1 MSGLI
6 VAISSAA
13 VTAGGTAASFYQAG
27 QQKRKQR
34 EYEADAQQALNDAR
48 RRLSVNYADAMSVFK
63 DPYEQERLAMLSA
76 GAQLSTAAAESRR
89 GASNAAGTLLANQN
103 AGQQSISNRQGLD
116 LQNIQTAQLEEE
128 SRLRDL
134 QSNLD
139 LQELAGQQQAASD
152 AQAAA
157 ALANKQGVEGIANT
171 AKILTQDSVIP
182 LYGGGGDKTTTT
194 TVPGATDLTTVDP
207 NVEAN
212 LKNMP
217 QPFLTEE
224 ARAAGN
230 AAAGASLNPF
240 AMPVGAPPTNPPTLT
255 DYGPTN
261 LPSLPDYGP
270 TNLPS
275 RGEQGVVFPSN
286 EEAAKAGYAW
296 DQESGRWLSLEYRGA
311 KASFPNGWQKLFEE
325 MDARY

>member
-27 QQKRKQR
+27 QQKRKQKK
-34 EYEADAQQALNDAR
+34 YEAEAQKALNEAR
-48 RRLSVNYADAMSVFK
+48 GRLSVNYADAMSVFK

-157 ALANKQGVEGIANT
+157 ALANKQGVEGLTNT

-182 LYGGGGDKTTTT
+182 LYGGGGDKDLDITKGEDGKAGLTS
-194 TVPGATDLTTVDP
+194 GAGGAD
-207 NVEAN
+207 NI
-212 LKNMP
+212 
-217 QPFLTEE
+217 
-224 ARAAGN
+224 
-230 AAAGASLNPF
+230 AAGANINPF
-240 AMPVGAPPTNPPTLT
+240 AIPVGTTPTNPPTLT
-255 DYGPTN
+255 DNGPTN
-261 LPSLPDYGP
+261 PP
-270 TNLPS
+270 TLTAK
-275 RGEQGVVFPSN
+275 
-286 EEAAKAGYAW
+286 EELEAMGYVW
-296 DQESGRWLSLEYRGA
+296 DTEENIWLSKEQQA
-311 KASFPNGWQKLFEE
+311 IKHNNPTGWRELIKGK
-325 MDARY
+325 